1 MIKIDAVSFSFAG
14 DKYIGRSYKEMDCQ
28 AFIEQ
33 CMADCGLR
41 MDLAGSNAWYREV
54 KKNGWVGSPEECIK
68 IFGSIPKGALLFIHA
83 FDGGEEKRGYHD
95 GLGNASHVGIV
106 THRNDGAIH
115 SSSSRGCVAT
125 SVFKDKTIKNGG
137 WNMVG
142 LWNRIDYGKSI
153 NWILEHIGI
162 GQAPAADQDPAADP
176 DPVEQEPA
184 EGGKTMRGK
193 VIAEYGGTVKL
204 RQKPSSSCSMYWDIA
219 VGTEM
224 DVLQRGEEWS
234 KCKAGIRT
242 GWMKNEYIQLIE
254 DPAADQ
260 DPVQDP
266 DPAEDFNP
274 GNMDDGDQVTLRLDR
289 EEATLLLAA
298 VDKLSWQLV
307 QQLGGRG

>member
-1 MIKIDAVSFSFAG
+1 MIKIDAVSLSFAG
-14 DKYIGRSYKEMDCQ
+14 DKYIGRSYKIMDCQ

-125 SVFKDKTIKNGG
+125 SVFKDKTIRNGG

-162 GQAPAADQDPAADP
+162 GQAPAADQDP
-176 DPVEQEPA
+176 
-184 EGGKTMRGK
+184 
-193 VIAEYGGTVKL
+193 
-204 RQKPSSSCSMYWDIA
+204 
-219 VGTEM
+219 
-224 DVLQRGEEWS
+224 
-234 KCKAGIRT
+234 
-242 GWMKNEYIQLIE
+242 
-254 DPAADQ
+254 
-260 DPVQDP
+260 VQDP
-266 DPAEDFNP
+266 DPAQYNSGNPQTPDGLSQPDRAPQAPARQAHAEASVWSGGFAILPRPESLSRIPCAELPLPTAED
-274 GNMDDGDQVTLRLDR
+274 
-289 EEATLLLAA
+289 
-298 VDKLSWQLV
+298 
-307 QQLGGRG
+307 

>member
-1 MIKIDAVSFSFAG
+1 
-14 DKYIGRSYKEMDCQ
+14 
-28 AFIEQ
+28 
-33 CMADCGLR
+33 
-41 MDLAGSNAWYREV
+41 
-54 KKNGWVGSPEECIK
+54 
-68 IFGSIPKGALLFIHA
+68 
-83 FDGGEEKRGYHD
+83 
-95 GLGNASHVGIV
+95 
-106 THRNDGAIH
+106 
-115 SSSSRGCVAT
+115 
-125 SVFKDKTIKNGG
+125 
-137 WNMVG
+137 
-142 LWNRIDYGKSI
+142 
-153 NWILEHIGI
+153 
-162 GQAPAADQDPAADP
+162 
-176 DPVEQEPA
+176 
-184 EGGKTMRGK
+184 MRGK

-274 GNMDDGDQVTLRLDR
+274 GDMDDGDQVTLRLDR